1 MPDRVILP
9 VGNAGNISAIWKGF
23 KEFDRLGFIDKL
35 PRMTGI
41 QAEGAAPIARA
52 IKNGKSEIM
61 PVDKPETIASAIRIG
76 APVSWKKAMN
86 AIKESKGIA
95 EIVTDD
101 EILEAQ
107 KLLARSEGLFIEPA
121 SAASIA
127 GLKKLVETGEIDR
140 DEVVVCVATG
150 HGLKDPDTAMKISE
164 KPFEIDA
171 KIESVEKFLGLSR
184 AATVSVTTR

>member
-1 MPDRVILP
+1 
-9 VGNAGNISAIWKGF
+9 
-23 KEFDRLGFIDKL
+23 
-35 PRMTGI
+35 
-41 QAEGAAPIARA
+41 
-52 IKNGKSEIM
+52 M

-86 AIKESKGIA
+86 AIKESKGTA

-107 KLLARSEGLFIEPA
+107 KSLARSEGLFIEPA